1 MNRGVSIL
9 SGRGGRGGMR
19 RGARSIGSTG
29 GRYVG
34 GALGILLV
42 ATSLAGGCATAR
54 QTVGGWFGGTPTP
67 TPVPAPARVAR
78 TYYVG
83 VDRLAVHKEPS
94 ASSGVLGEL
103 SYRDRV
109 TRYAV
114 ERGFARV
121 KATTSG
127 LTGWVDSAGLVRRRP
142 AAKPAAAPAEAAP
155 PAEEPGAAEEEAPAP
170 EAPEAEETA
179 APEAPQP
186 VPTDT
191 PAPAGGP
198 EPTPTPRAIAPSIF
212 DAY

>member
-9 SGRGGRGGMR
+9 SRRDGGAGMR
-19 RGARSIGSTG
+19 RRAKSIGLTG
-29 GRYVG
+29 VG
-34 GALGILLV
+34 GALGILVV
-42 ATSLAGGCATAR
+42 ATSLAGGCATTR
-54 QTVGGWFGGTPTP
+54 QTVTGWFGGTPTP

-127 LTGWVDSAGLVRRRP
+127 LTGWVDNAGLVRRRP
-142 AAKPAAAPAEAAP
+142 PAKAVAAP
-155 PAEEPGAAEEEAPAP
+155 PAEEPGAAEEEAP
-170 EAPEAEETA
+170 APEAEETA

-191 PAPAGGP
+191 PAAAGAP